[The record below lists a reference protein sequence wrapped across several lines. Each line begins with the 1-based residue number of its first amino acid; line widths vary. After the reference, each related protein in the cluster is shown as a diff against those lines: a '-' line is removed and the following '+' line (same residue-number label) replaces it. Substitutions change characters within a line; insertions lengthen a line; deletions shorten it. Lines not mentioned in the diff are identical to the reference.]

1 MFSTWELPAK
11 VFAFYIV
18 IILLVAVFVY
28 ISANGLSLGN
38 WSRINPSVYA
48 TVLNQQMVQADLE
61 ANRLGIAV
69 GEPNTNTGA
78 VESIADVNKPVP
90 AFVAGALGCLMSSQ
104 HSVISPALNMNVIND
119 TGSPKELVW
128 VGYDGTRQ
136 SYGIIQPGD
145 SVTRPTQ
152 KAHVWQMQN
161 GQKKCLSEFRP
172 SPVIY
177 LSKV

>member
-1 MFSTWELPAK
+1 MSGDVMSTGGNIMSTW
-11 VFAFYIV
+11 YR
-18 IILLVAVFVY
+18 
-28 ISANGLSLGN
+28 ANPG
-38 WSRINPSVYA
+38 VYA
-48 TVLNQQMVQADLE
+48 EVLNQRMAQQDLAD
-61 ANRLGIAV
+61 NRLGIAV
-69 GEPNTNTGA
+69 GEPNSNTGA
-78 VESIADVNKPVP
+78 VESIADINKPVP

-136 SYGIIQPGD
+136 SYGIIQPGE
-145 SVTRPTQ
+145 SATHPTQ
-152 KAHVWQMQN
+152 KAHTWQMQN
-161 GQKKCLSEFRP
+161 GQKKCLSAFRP